1 MKPGIS
7 APSKTTE
14 WLENAITG
22 GLGTLRSAYEVYWP
36 SAGNND
42 AKERNLSLYAAHA
55 LLNEGFLSFGEANF
69 PDEPNQRLDL
79 LAFHKKKGILVLGEC
94 KRCYSTEKLEGML
107 WDVDRIASF
116 PHVKMPVMEVREVYG
131 VLIASTSKETYRHW
145 WVDGTKPP
153 LGVRRKEPWA
163 ELYARLGEEPTRWS
177 SVPLGDNYHALL
189 VVFPLP
195 LISSRSSR

>member
-1 MKPGIS
+1 MRTGKP
-7 APSKTTE
+7 APTKTAA
-14 WLENAITG
+14 WLEDVIQG
-22 GLGTLRSAYEVYWP
+22 GLETLRCAYEVYWP

-69 PDEPNQRLDL
+69 PDEPNRRLDL

-116 PHVKMPVMEVREVYG
+116 PHAKMPAMEVHEVYG
-131 VLIASTSKETYRHW
+131 VLIASTRNETYRRW
-145 WVDGTKPP
+145 WVDGSEPP
-153 LGVRRKEPWA
+153 AEVRRKKPWA
-163 ELYARLGEEPTRWS
+163 KLYALLGEEPTRWS

-195 LISSRSSR
+195 LARGRS